1 MRGWSIKSLCAGVR
15 KRTEDIGSLTA
26 VAELEASAAPG
37 RLLEIQNCHL
47 SSDTWNQYLHFN
59 KIPS

>member
-1 MRGWSIKSLCAGVR
+1 MRGWSIKNLCAGVR
-15 KRTEDIGSLTA
+15 KRTENIRSLTA

-47 SSDTWNQYLHFN
+47 SSDTWNQ
-59 KIPS
+59 